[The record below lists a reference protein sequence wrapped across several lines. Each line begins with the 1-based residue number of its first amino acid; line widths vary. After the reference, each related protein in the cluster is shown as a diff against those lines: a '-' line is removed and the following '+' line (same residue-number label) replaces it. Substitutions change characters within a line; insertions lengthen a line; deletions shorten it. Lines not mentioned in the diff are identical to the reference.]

1 MQGQERKKVEWAVK
15 EKINEGNR
23 ERGVILGDPRIG
35 R

>member
-15 EKINEGNR
+15 EKINEENG
-23 ERGVILGDPRIG
+23 ERGVILGNPKIG